1 MTRTVGILALQGN
14 VREHEAVLTALGSH
28 VVRVRRP
35 TELDEIDG
43 LVIPGGES
51 STIDKL
57 SRTFGVR
64 EPLIEKIRAG
74 FPVFG
79 TCAGLILLA
88 DRIVDG
94 IDGQQTFGGLDVT
107 VRRNAF
113 GRQADSFETELEVSE
128 LGDPPVRAAFI
139 RAPVIEEI
147 GSAARALATLPGGRI
162 VAAEQGNLLGA
173 SFHPEQTGETRL
185 HERFLALMS

>member
-1 MTRTVGILALQGN
+1 GCGRRDITRSGGGDGRHQRVRPGRAPASRGARLVTRTVGILALQGN

-57 SRTFGVR
+57 ARAFGVR

-94 IDGQQTFGGLDVT
+94 
-107 VRRNAF
+107 
-113 GRQADSFETELEVSE
+113 
-128 LGDPPVRAAFI
+128 
-139 RAPVIEEI
+139 
-147 GSAARALATLPGGRI
+147 
-162 VAAEQGNLLGA
+162 
-173 SFHPEQTGETRL
+173 
-185 HERFLALMS
+185 